1 MKGNSCGSLREI
13 SRNSSDWIK
22 SEIKIT
28 LTRIGSHHRNN
39 RCSWIWMNL
48 IQSGSGNKRC

>member
-13 SRNSSDWIK
+13 SRNRGDWIK
-22 SEIKIT
+22 SKIEIT

-48 IQSGSGNKRC
+48 IQSGSGNK